1 MEDLKQF
8 VENEDNMNSAWN
20 NAVSKNLPEG
30 AGTSQTDFQDCMT
43 DAVEAVDLIKI
54 DPAIMYSLYHFD
66 QDEN

>member
-30 AGTSQTDFQDCMT
+30 AGTSQTDF
-43 DAVEAVDLIKI
+43 
-54 DPAIMYSLYHFD
+54 
-66 QDEN
+66 

>member
-8 VENEDNMNSAWN
+8 VGDEDKMDRAWN

-30 AGTSQTDFQDCMT
+30 AGTSQSDFYECMT
-43 DAVEAVDLIKI
+43 NAVEAVDLIKI

-66 QDEN
+66 QDGN